1 MGVIP
6 PIFFWPAAAVLAGF
20 CMVAV
25 LWFSARAAK
34 RALAAGEDP
43 AREVYRRQLQDL
55 DDMVDRGVLAPEERE
70 ATRAE
75 TARRLL
81 SQTPE
86 AGEKGAARLAPVIA
100 AGLAALAAIGLY
112 VWLGAPGVADQ
123 PYQAR
128 LAQWKNTNPNALRP
142 DEVAAVLRDLAKTHP
157 NDPKLFG
164 LLGRVERMAGDPVSA
179 AQYLNR
185 AIKLDPNNA
194 DLYASLGDALAAGA
208 GDKPTPEAEAA
219 LNHALAIDPNNPSA
233 LYYLGGARAAD
244 GDKAGAVKLWRQLAT
259 QLPPGDVRGQQLQA
273 MIAQLEQGPS
283 AAQVAKAQASVSGA
297 DQAGFIRGMVASL
310 QAKLD
315 AQPDDPAGWARLVR
329 SYHVL
334 HDQAAEDRAL
344 ARARSLFAKRPGD
357 LATVEAAAR

>member
-6 PIFFWPAAAVLAGF
+6 PILIWPAAAVLAGF
-20 CMVAV
+20 CVVVV
-25 LWFSARAAK
+25 LWFAARASK
-34 RALAAGEDP
+34 HALAAGEDP
-43 AREVYRRQLQDL
+43 ARAVYRRQLQDL

-81 SQTPE
+81 SETTADGE
-86 AGEKGAARLAPVIA
+86 TAGARLAPVIA
-100 AGLAALAAIGLY
+100 AGVAALVAIGLY
-112 VWLGAPGVADQ
+112 VWLGAPGQPDQ
-123 PYQAR
+123 PFQAR
-128 LAQWKNTNPNALRP
+128 LAQWKNANPNTLRP
-142 DEVAAVLRDLAKTHP
+142 DEVAAVLRDLTKAHP
-157 NDPKLFG
+157 DDPKLFG
-164 LLGRVERMAGDPVSA
+164 LLGRVERMAGDPAAA

-194 DLYASLGDALAAGA
+194 DLYAALGDALAAGA

-219 LNHALAIDPNNPSA
+219 LNHALAIDPNNPAA

-244 GDKAGAVKLWRQLAT
+244 GDKAGAVRLWRQLAT
-259 QLPPGDVRGQQLQA
+259 QTPPGDVRGQQLQA

-283 AAQVAKAQASVSGA
+283 AAQVAKAQAGLDA
-297 DQAGFIRGMVASL
+297 GDQAGFIRGMVASL
-310 QAKLD
+310 QARLD

-334 HDQAAEDRAL
+334 HDQAAEAKAL
-344 ARARSLFAKRPGD
+344 ARARTLFAKRPGD
-357 LATVEAAAR
+357 LAQVEAAAR